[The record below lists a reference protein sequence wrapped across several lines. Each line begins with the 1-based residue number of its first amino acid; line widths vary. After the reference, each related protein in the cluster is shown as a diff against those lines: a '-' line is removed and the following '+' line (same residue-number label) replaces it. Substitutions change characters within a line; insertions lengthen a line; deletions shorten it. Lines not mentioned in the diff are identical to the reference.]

1 MKGKFLGDTRSG
13 KQKISEVRS
22 PLPMSSLHS
31 PCVTEAAVQSPLTP
45 HGFGLS
51 SAPVPLTGGSS
62 KSLNRKNGTSTAW
75 ESVHAKQ
82 ADNGHSDFVCD
93 CKIARS
99 RGQRSCLKQLNPEEL
114 MDCHRASFGVYVQ
127 HAQANV
133 DVGPRALGIRIHR
146 LMWPLREPIKS
157 DGTED
162 EQGRSWKV
170 STWKLGDKVVCR
182 AAWERA

>member
-1 MKGKFLGDTRSG
+1 
-13 KQKISEVRS
+13 
-22 PLPMSSLHS
+22 
-31 PCVTEAAVQSPLTP
+31 
-45 HGFGLS
+45 
-51 SAPVPLTGGSS
+51 
-62 KSLNRKNGTSTAW
+62 
-75 ESVHAKQ
+75 
-82 ADNGHSDFVCD
+82 
-93 CKIARS
+93 
-99 RGQRSCLKQLNPEEL
+99 
-114 MDCHRASFGVYVQ
+114 MDSHRASFGVYVQ

-182 AAWERA
+182 AAWERAYGAAGRRYRTIYGFVQRGHAPHHDEASQQAASLLKLMDRVCDATGVRLTEKRSWAANW